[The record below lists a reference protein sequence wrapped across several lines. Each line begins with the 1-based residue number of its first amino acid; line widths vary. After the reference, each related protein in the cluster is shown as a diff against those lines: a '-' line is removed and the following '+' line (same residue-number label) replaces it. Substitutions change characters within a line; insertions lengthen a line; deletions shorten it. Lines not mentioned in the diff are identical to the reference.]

1 MLSIPVS
8 FSLMGVHTDQALAAI
23 NERKDGLGSRWC
35 ESRVR
40 RTPGRRMVRL
50 GWPSPGLRIRVA
62 ATVRIWNEASGR
74 GGSGGCTVS
83 SPFVFLLQVSACWV
97 ALSDW
102 YKVKGNIAGLG
113 SVKVECY
120 GRGTKVFVERYD
132 SDGSGILRE
141 KRTKLIEFKERGSS
155 EMEMQWRLLKV
166 VGRGSGQRDKDWK
179 GGGKEKQGRREMERR
194 DGSGSWIGE
203 QIGGRRKVP
212 DSGWGEKRWW
222 RRKMMRERRA
232 ENGEQ
237 RFQKRRLGMI
247 TWKGDADMAGASH
260 SQNTWTATRQTGRT
274 RSTRGTG
281 SDMHARKG
289 KRIGGLSR
297 WIVGPK
303 DDDAYGGLRFSRE
316 SRPQFGEQNQ
326 LCGPPIICQASGR
339 HHNDVGLK
347 MDQWRLNKA
356 MQEVLRW
363 LITGSG
369 LHVCRKW
376 NMWDR
381 GIFIWDRWI
390 KKATDRMA
398 GVGEG
403 KPEKGGKKK
412 ALSVGF
418 ISRKQRDRGGDNVE
432 PEAKLMADGVTMLM
446 EKLKFS
452 EEELMEVGEMEG
464 TQSGNVEGSEKWPD
478 GFEGPFQYGDW
489 MKVDMG
495 QPLQRKKLGMVY
507 KDPRWTVELTGGEE
521 GSTEERTMGIGK
533 GTVQKD
539 RGRTGVSGGS
549 RFRTGKRVLQGKNEV
564 CNPIAMKKSR
574 QSLSCQGCD
583 EDEGMGNPG
592 TVRALK
598 QQVAALDPMVTFVSE
613 TRWDVRK
620 VEQIF
625 SPEDGRR
632 ILECPI
638 ARHIETIL
646 HATRE
651 CSKVQEV
658 LIISGMDSIL
668 PQGPFRDC
676 FEWLEESH
684 SVLSSEQ
691 FAFLIVLLWNIWN
704 RRNRWIHSGQ
714 LIPARLVAEYAQLV
728 HGDYEQVAE
737 NLGDSIPCAH
747 EKKWRKPEPG
757 VIKINVDGAWNATTR
772 MAAIGLIVR
781 DHHGMMIDGCAK
793 MMEGAHTAETVEGC
807 AFALGIAMAIDNGWN
822 QVIIEGDS
830 MGIVNRLRTNA
841 EDCSVAATY
850 LAQAKVDLR
859 THEGI
864 LIQHV
869 AREANRAAHELARD
883 CLRTCNNFLFTFDV
897 PRCISSIV
905 IDDAIFSD

>member
-1 MLSIPVS
+1 MSTGSKCLLGACPYSFNMLSIPVS

-376 NMWDR
+376 NMVRQGW
-381 GIFIWDRWI
+381 
-390 KKATDRMA
+390 ANNYM
-398 GVGEG
+398 
-403 KPEKGGKKK
+403 
-412 ALSVGF
+412 VGF
-418 ISRKQRDRGGDNVE
+418 AWLLKDGLRKRVSMHGFVD
-432 PEAKLMADGVTMLM
+432 M
-446 EKLKFS
+446 EKRHGWDLCS
-452 EEELMEVGEMEG
+452 
-464 TQSGNVEGSEKWPD
+464 TRPD

-583 EDEGMGNPG
+583 EDE
-592 TVRALK
+592 
-598 QQVAALDPMVTFVSE
+598 VSE
-613 TRWDVRK
+613 AT
-620 VEQIF
+620 
-625 SPEDGRR
+625 SP
-632 ILECPI
+632 I
-638 ARHIETIL
+638 
-646 HATRE
+646 
-651 CSKVQEV
+651 K
-658 LIISGMDSIL
+658 
-668 PQGPFRDC
+668 
-676 FEWLEESH
+676 
-684 SVLSSEQ
+684 
-691 FAFLIVLLWNIWN
+691 NI
-704 RRNRWIHSGQ
+704 
-714 LIPARLVAEYAQLV
+714 P
-728 HGDYEQVAE
+728 
-737 NLGDSIPCAH
+737 
-747 EKKWRKPEPG
+747 
-757 VIKINVDGAWNATTR
+757 
-772 MAAIGLIVR
+772 
-781 DHHGMMIDGCAK
+781 
-793 MMEGAHTAETVEGC
+793 TVE
-807 AFALGIAMAIDNGWN
+807 
-822 QVIIEGDS
+822 
-830 MGIVNRLRTNA
+830 
-841 EDCSVAATY
+841 AAG
-850 LAQAKVDLR
+850 QPR
-859 THEGI
+859 
-864 LIQHV
+864 
-869 AREANRAAHELARD
+869 RE
-883 CLRTCNNFLFTFDV
+883 
-897 PRCISSIV
+897 P
-905 IDDAIFSD
+905 